1 MNSFYRFCQVVIAI
15 LLIVSAIK
23 DLYTI
28 FLPALI
34 VFFILEGLVKL
45 DSIIS
50 NQNDIKRLMR
60 KSIYE
65 NIKED

>member
-1 MNSFYRFCQVVIAI
+1 MNGFYRFCQVIMAI

-23 DLYTI
+23 DLYAI

-65 NIKED
+65 KMED

>member
-1 MNSFYRFCQVVIAI
+1 MSGFYRFCQIIIAI

-23 DLYTI
+23 NLYTI

-65 NIKED
+65 KMED